1 MTWKADIEMKGLG
14 EIYKKMDVNTVKL
27 MVLKD
32 TVMTFKKLTEN
43 MYLFYFVAQFFFPH
57 DN

>member
-1 MTWKADIEMKGLG
+1 MKGFG
-14 EIYKKMDVNTVKL
+14 EIYIKKMDANTVKL

-32 TVMTFKKLTEN
+32 TVMTFKKLTES
-43 MYLFYFVAQFFFPH
+43 MYLFCFVAQFFFFPH